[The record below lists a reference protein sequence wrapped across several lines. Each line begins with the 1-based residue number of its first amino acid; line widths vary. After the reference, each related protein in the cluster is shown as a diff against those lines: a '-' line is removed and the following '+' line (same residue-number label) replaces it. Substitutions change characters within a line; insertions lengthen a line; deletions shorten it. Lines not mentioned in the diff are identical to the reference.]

1 MAIGY
6 LIRAELKKH
15 IGAPPEDS
23 RVCFVLPAPA
33 STLHSSEAAE
43 KAFELMVEAIHS
55 SSRYPVVEETTR
67 QRIYIEDLRP
77 FRNSLLLE
85 KEGWKCFSVRT

>member
-15 IGAPPEDS
+15 IGGPPEDS
-23 RVCFVLPAPA
+23 RVCFVLPPPA
-33 STLHSSEAAE
+33 SPLHSSEVAE
-43 KAFELMVEAIHS
+43 KAFGLMVEAIHS
-55 SSRYPVVEETTR
+55 SSRHPVVEETNH
-67 QRIYIEDLRP
+67 QRIYVEDLRP

-85 KEGWKCFSVRT
+85 KDGWKCFSVRN